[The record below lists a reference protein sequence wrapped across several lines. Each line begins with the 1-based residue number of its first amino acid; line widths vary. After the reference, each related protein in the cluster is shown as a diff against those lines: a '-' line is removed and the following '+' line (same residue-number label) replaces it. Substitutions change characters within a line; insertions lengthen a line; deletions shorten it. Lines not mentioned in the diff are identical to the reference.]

1 MKGSKPVV
9 IRTTGKGALLP
20 AQTLLDGEHVDDIDP
35 GPLGT
40 DDQIG
45 PVLNDVPAVSKARRP
60 ANLFCY
66 ICKGKLG
73 TNLKLRIGEFQL

>member
-9 IRTTGKGALLP
+9 IRTTGKAALPP
-20 AQTLLDGEHVDDIDP
+20 AQNLLDEEQVDEI
-35 GPLGT
+35 GLGLLGT

-45 PVLNDVPAVSKARRP
+45 PVNNNDPVVSKPRRP

-66 ICKGKLG
+66 VCKGKLG
-73 TNLKLRIGEFQL
+73 TNLKLRIGKFQL